1 MSLFEYRFKNQ
12 LLQHVQQQQ
21 FKHQKLERKK
31 KQTWENSTSMF
42 EQRNEEEILRGSTK
56 HKSAGVT
63 QQEKR

>member
-1 MSLFEYRFKNQ
+1 
-12 LLQHVQQQQ
+12 
-21 FKHQKLERKK
+21 
-31 KQTWENSTSMF
+31 MF